1 MKRVYYDQFPEGVA
15 FRFLNRPPST
25 TKFPPRKLGRKIEH
39 SHVGR
44 FFRGRATSGVTRF
57 LLLLRR
63 IHSRYLPFPTSL
75 TFAAQSSPIRNNFP
89 PSGQSCNLLWYLQPS
104 LLSFVSSF
112 TRRRKNEML
121 FSREK
126 ETRMPLYGEIFES
139 TLFLKICLKKKIRF
153 IYSFLFSYYKR
164 NGRNFLIRRNKY
176 IYREY

>member
-25 TKFPPRKLGRKIEH
+25 TEFPPRKLGRKIEH

-75 TFAAQSSPIRNNFP
+75 TFAAQSSPIRNNFL

-104 LLSFVSSF
+104 LLSFFHEAKKERDALLAREGNEDAITWGNIRVYFISQNLFRKENPIYLFISF
-112 TRRRKNEML
+112 FLLQEKRQKL
-121 FSREK
+121 FNPSK
-126 ETRMPLYGEIFES
+126 
-139 TLFLKICLKKKIRF
+139 
-153 IYSFLFSYYKR
+153 
-164 NGRNFLIRRNKY
+164 
-176 IYREY
+176 

>member
-25 TKFPPRKLGRKIEH
+25 TEFPPRKLGRKIEH

-126 ETRMPLYGEIFES
+126 ETRITWGNIRVYFIS
-139 TLFLKICLKKKIRF
+139 QNLFRKENPIYLF
-153 IYSFLFSYYKR
+153 ISFFLLQEKRQKLFNPSK
-164 NGRNFLIRRNKY
+164 
-176 IYREY
+176 

>member
-25 TKFPPRKLGRKIEH
+25 TEFPPRKLGRKIEH

-126 ETRMPLYGEIFES
+126 ETRMPLHGEIRVYFIS
-139 TLFLKICLKKKIRF
+139 QNLFKKENPIYLF
-153 IYSFLFSYYKR
+153 ISFFLLQEKRQKLFNPSK
-164 NGRNFLIRRNKY
+164 
-176 IYREY
+176 

>member
-25 TKFPPRKLGRKIEH
+25 TEFPPRKLGRKIEH

-126 ETRMPLYGEIFES
+126 ETRMPLDGEIFRPRDYFIS
-139 TLFLKICLKKKIRF
+139 QNLFKKENPVYLF
-153 IYSFLFSYYKR
+153 ISFFLLQEKRQKLFNPSK
-164 NGRNFLIRRNKY
+164 
-176 IYREY
+176 